1 MKRILMILL
10 VLLFVFISAGA
21 VSESENMGNLS
32 VLTEECPVEMIAYV
46 EEEIGDFILSV
57 TEGSIPDCA
66 IYVGIVKSLK
76 NTQIKASCFRK

>member
-21 VSESENMGNLS
+21 VSASENMGNLS

-46 EEEIGDFILSV
+46 EEEIGDFMLSV
-57 TEGSIPDCA
+57 TEGRRAGCG
-66 IYVGIVKSLK
+66 VWGGGGGGG
-76 NTQIKASCFRK
+76 